1 MKLVIFDCDGT
12 LVDSQMEIGACMK
25 DAFERVGLHWPG
37 QAATRRIIGLS
48 LLEAMQ
54 QLAPDET
61 PAKHKA
67 LVEAY
72 RAGFLENANHKRH
85 RQVFYDGAL
94 DEINRLYQ
102 EPDVLL
108 AIATGKSRRGV
119 DRILAN
125 GGLDPSMFVSIQT
138 ADNAPSKPDP
148 AMVLYAMAEAGS
160 PGPQNTVLV
169 GDTTYDMIMARSAHC
184 HAIGVSW
191 GYHPADELENAGAE
205 KIINHFSDLQSVLE
219 SIWEPT
225 SDG

>member
-25 DAFERVGLHWPG
+25 DAFERVAVDWPG
-37 QAATRRIIGLS
+37 QAATRRVIGLS

-54 QLAPDET
+54 QLAPDES
-61 PAKHKA
+61 PGKHKA

-72 RAGFLENANHKRH
+72 RAGFLENAVHKRH
-85 RQVFYDGAL
+85 KQVFFDGAI
-94 DEINRLYQ
+94 DEINRLHK
-102 EPDVLL
+102 EPDALL

-125 GGLDPSMFVSIQT
+125 GGLEPSMFVSIQT

-160 PGPQNTVLV
+160 PGPENTVLI
-169 GDTTYDMIMARSAHC
+169 GDTTYDVIMARNAGV
-184 HAIGVSW
+184 HAIGVDW
-191 GYHPADELENAGAE
+191 GYHTAAELRKAGAST
-205 KIINHFSDLQSVLE
+205 IINHFSALKGALE
-219 SIWEPT
+219 SIWEQAPN
-225 SDG
+225 G